1 VRCAGVWSG
10 RAAEIVNGPGA
21 QHGRAL
27 AWPIRSR
34 ADTPPRVTIAQRT
47 LDDLGWPT
55 FVDHW
60 AKRCA
65 TARGAKAVRGFVMF
79 GDEAGP
85 AGGSDALSEAGP
97 EVGATDGGEARAQAG
112 PIAGPIA
119 GIDAARDRAKE
130 ITEARGLASRDLR
143 LPIGGIA
150 DIAAAIARVRKA
162 AALDA
167 AELVA
172 VASTGQALGRL
183 RVHLREHESLAPRL
197 AARGAAIADL
207 GHVYLPILE
216 AFDPDGKLVDHASD
230 ALGPLRRALAAIR
243 VQLEKRMGTLLT
255 DERFAPYLQ
264 DAYYTQREDRYV
276 LPVRTDGKGFVRGI
290 VHGTSQSG
298 QTLFIEPEEIV
309 DLNNR
314 AKLAEAEVLDE
325 ERRILAKFSGWVAEE
340 AGAFDAALAAA
351 ETLDV
356 IASAAIIADDIVAT
370 EPIIDDAPRIGLL
383 HARHPLMLLGER
395 RCVAND
401 VTVAAGATLVV
412 SGPNA
417 GGKTVALKTVGL
429 AALMVRCGHH
439 LTAESGSVMGWFPDV
454 RTDIGDAQSLEHD
467 LSTFSGHMVNLRE
480 LLATAGHGSLVL
492 IDEIAVGTDPEQG
505 AALAQAVLEALAA
518 RGVTS
523 IVTTH
528 YERLK
533 ALGATDP
540 RFANAS
546 VGFDL
551 ARLEPTFKLHLGAP
565 GSSGALAVARRM
577 GIAGEV
583 VDRARDLMG
592 PHIVKVEELLASVA
606 DQRRRIEEER
616 AALLAELE
624 AAEAD
629 RAAMRVQRDK
639 QVARYEKQTRAV
651 HAETLVALKAARR
664 EIDDIRR
671 EVKARAAV
679 ATLEDVK
686 AATRRLGTPGAVV
699 AKLEPQRQLPPG
711 TPIRPEQVV
720 AGAPVI
726 VPRLGRVEA
735 VALLPDDRVEVRV
748 GAMRAMVPIKD
759 VLLDTH
765 RHARRAEQAAR
776 PEAAPEAPPPSGPP
790 GNVQLVD
797 GVPAGGRTNAR
808 TFDTTLDVR
817 GNRVDDAVA
826 QVDRFVDESL
836 LAGRDA
842 IFVVHGHGT
851 GALRTAIRSHLKAH
865 QGIEKLRP
873 GEQAEGGDGVTV
885 AFLRG

>member
-1 VRCAGVWSG
+1 M
-10 RAAEIVNGPGA
+10 
-21 QHGRAL
+21 
-27 AWPIRSR
+27 
-34 ADTPPRVTIAQRT
+34 TIAGKT

-55 FVDHW
+55 YVDHW
-60 AKRCA
+60 VRRCA
-65 TARGAKAVRGFVMF
+65 TARGAAAVRGFAMF
-79 GDEAGP
+79 GEAN
-85 AGGSDALSEAGP
+85 GG
-97 EVGATDGGEARAQAG
+97 
-112 PIAGPIA
+112 IA
-119 GIDAARDRAKE
+119 AARERTQE
-130 ITEARGLASRDLR
+130 ITEARGLAARDAR
-143 LPIGGIA
+143 LPLGGIA
-150 DIAAAIARVRKA
+150 DVAAAIGRVRKA
-162 AALDA
+162 AALEA

-172 VASTGQALGRL
+172 VASTGQSLDRL
-183 RVHLREHESLAPRL
+183 RVHLRDHAATAPRL

-216 AFDPDGKLVDHASD
+216 AFDPDGRLVDHASD
-230 ALGPLRRALAAIR
+230 ALGPLRRALAAIK
-243 VQLEKRMGTLLT
+243 VQLEKRMGALLS
-255 DERFAPYLQ
+255 DERFSPYLQ

-325 ERRILAKFSGWVAEE
+325 ERRILARFSGWVAEE
-340 AGAFDAALAAA
+340 ADAFDAGLAAA
-351 ETLDV
+351 EILDV
-356 IASAAIIADDIVAT
+356 IASAAVIADDTVAA
-370 EPIIDDAPRIGLL
+370 EPIIDEAPRIGLL
-383 HARHPLMLLGER
+383 HARHPLMLLAER

-401 VTVAAGATLVV
+401 VTVAAGATLLV

-439 LTAESGSVMGWFPDV
+439 VTAESGSAIGWFPDI

-492 IDEIAVGTDPEQG
+492 IDEIAVGTDPDQG
-505 AALAQAVLEALAA
+505 AALAQAVLEALAQ
-518 RGVTS
+518 RGVTA

-565 GSSGALAVARRM
+565 GSSGALTVAHRM
-577 GIAGEV
+577 GIAAEV
-583 VDRARDLMG
+583 CDRARDLMG
-592 PHIVKVEELLASVA
+592 PHGARVEDLLASVA

-624 AAEAD
+624 DAEAD
-629 RAAMRVQRDK
+629 RAALRVHKARTLQ
-639 QVARYEKQTRAV
+639 RYEKQTRTA
-651 HAETLVALKAARR
+651 HGEALAALKAARR
-664 EIDDIRR
+664 EIDEVRR
-671 EVKARAAV
+671 DVKARAAAAE
-679 ATLEDVK
+679 ATAEDVK
-686 AATRRLGTPGAVV
+686 AATRRLVTPGAEV
-699 AKLEPQRQLPPG
+699 ARHEPQRQLPPG
-711 TPIRPEQVV
+711 TPARPDQLV
-720 AGAPVI
+720 AGTPVI
-726 VPRLGRVEA
+726 IPRLGRVEV

-748 GAMRAMVPIKD
+748 GAMRATVPVKD
-759 VLLDTH
+759 VLLDSH
-765 RHARRAEQAAR
+765 RQARRAQRSESAQRGEPGDAERA
-776 PEAAPEAPPPSGPP
+776 EAGSAAAPGVAVNG
-790 GNVQLVD
+790 VALVD
-797 GVPAGGRTNAR
+797 GVPAGGRANAR
-808 TFDTTLDVR
+808 TIDTTLDVR
-817 GNRVDDAVA
+817 GNRVDEAVA

-836 LAGRDA
+836 MAGRDA

-851 GALRTAIRSHLKAH
+851 GALRSAIRSHLSAH
-865 QGIEKLRP
+865 KGIDKHRP
-873 GEQAEGGDGVTV
+873 GEQSEGGDGVTV

>member
-1 VRCAGVWSG
+1 
-10 RAAEIVNGPGA
+10 
-21 QHGRAL
+21 
-27 AWPIRSR
+27 
-34 ADTPPRVTIAQRT
+34 VTIAPKT
-47 LDDLGWPT
+47 LDDLGWPAY
-55 FVDHW
+55 VDHW
-60 AKRCA
+60 VKRCA
-65 TARGAKAVRGFVMF
+65 TLRGASAVRSFAMF
-79 GDEAGP
+79 GAGGGSEGAP
-85 AGGSDALSEAGP
+85 AGL
-97 EVGATDGGEARAQAG
+97 
-112 PIAGPIA
+112 
-119 GIDAARDRAKE
+119 DAARERARE
-130 ITEARGLASRDLR
+130 ITEARGLVAQGAR
-143 LPIGGIA
+143 LPLGGIV
-150 DIAAAIARVRKA
+150 DIASAIARVRKA

-167 AELVA
+167 PELVA
-172 VASTGQALGRL
+172 VAATGQAFGRL
-183 RVHLREHESLAPRL
+183 RLHLRQHEAVAPRL

-230 ALGPLRRALAAIR
+230 ALGPLRRAVAAIR
-243 VQLEKRMGTLLT
+243 AQLEKRMGALLT

-264 DAYYTQREDRYV
+264 DGYYTQREDRYV

-314 AKLAEAEVLDE
+314 AKLAEAEVQDE
-325 ERRILAKFSGWVAEE
+325 ERRILAKFSSWVAEE
-340 AGAFDAALAAA
+340 ADAFDAALAAA

-356 IASAAIIADDIVAT
+356 IASAASIADDTVAT
-370 EPIIDDAPRIGLL
+370 EPIIDLAPRIGLF

-401 VTVAAGATLVV
+401 VTVAAGATLLV

-454 RTDIGDAQSLEHD
+454 RTDIGDAQSLEDD

-565 GSSGALAVARRM
+565 GSSGALTVARRM

-592 PHIVKVEELLASVA
+592 PHVVKVEELLASVA

-624 AAEAD
+624 DAEAE
-629 RAAMRVQRDK
+629 RAAMRIQNDK
-639 QVARYEKQTRAV
+639 QLARYEKQTRAA
-651 HAETLVALKAARR
+651 HGEALAALKAARR
-664 EIDDIRR
+664 EIDDLRR
-671 EVKARAAV
+671 EVKARVAAETPP
-679 ATLEDVK
+679 TLEDVK
-686 AATRRLGTPGAVV
+686 AMARRLANPGTVV
-699 AKLEPQRQLPPG
+699 ARLEPQRQLPPG
-711 TPIRPEQVV
+711 TPARPEQLV
-720 AGAPVI
+720 ANTPVI
-726 VPRLGRVEA
+726 VPRLGRAEV
-735 VALLPDDRVEVRV
+735 VTVLPDDRVEVRV
-748 GAMRAMVPIKD
+748 GAMRATVPIKD

-765 RHARRAEQAAR
+765 RNARRAGLGPR
-776 PEAAPEAPPPSGPP
+776 PEAPEPSFPGSSPGPAL
-790 GNVQLVD
+790 GLASGAGVQLVD
-797 GVPAGGRTNAR
+797 GVPAGGKAGGRTV
-808 TFDTTLDVR
+808 DTTLDVR
-817 GNRVDDAVA
+817 GSRVDEAVA

-836 LAGRDA
+836 MAGRDA

-851 GALRTAIRSHLKAH
+851 GVLRSAIRSYLQTHKA
-865 QGIEKLRP
+865 IEKLRP
-873 GEQAEGGDGVTV
+873 GEQSEGGDGVTV

>member
-1 VRCAGVWSG
+1 
-10 RAAEIVNGPGA
+10 
-21 QHGRAL
+21 
-27 AWPIRSR
+27 
-34 ADTPPRVTIAQRT
+34 VTIAHKT
-47 LDDLGWPT
+47 LADLGWPT
-55 FVDHW
+55 YVDHW
-60 AKRCA
+60 VKRCA
-65 TARGAKAVRGFVMF
+65 TTRGAAAVRGFAML
-79 GDEAGP
+79 ELA
-85 AGGSDALSEAGP
+85 AARE
-97 EVGATDGGEARAQAG
+97 RAQ
-112 PIAGPIA
+112 
-119 GIDAARDRAKE
+119 E
-130 ITEARGLASRDLR
+130 ITEARGLAARGAR
-143 LPIGGIA
+143 LPLGGII
-150 DIAAAIARVRKA
+150 DIASAIARVRKA

-183 RVHLREHESLAPRL
+183 RGHLREHDQVAPRL

-230 ALGPLRRALAAIR
+230 ALGPLRRALAAIK
-243 VQLEKRMGTLLT
+243 VQLEKRMGALLG

-264 DAYYTQREDRYV
+264 DVYYTQREDRYV

-314 AKLAEAEVLDE
+314 AKLAEADVADE
-325 ERRILAKFSGWVAEE
+325 ERRILVKFSGWVAEE
-340 AGAFDAALAAA
+340 ADAFDAALAAA
-351 ETLDV
+351 EALDV
-356 IASAAIIADDIVAT
+356 IGSAAIIADDTVAT
-370 EPIIDDAPRIGLL
+370 EPIIDEAPRIALL
-383 HARHPLMLLGER
+383 HARHPLMLLAER

-439 LTAESGSVMGWFPDV
+439 LTAESGSAMGWFPDV
-454 RTDIGDAQSLEHD
+454 RSDIGDAQSLEHD

-480 LLATAGHGSLVL
+480 LLAAAGHGSLVL

-505 AALAQAVLEALAA
+505 AALAQAVLEALAG

-565 GSSGALAVARRM
+565 GSSGALTVARRM
-577 GIAGEV
+577 GIAADV

-592 PHIVKVEELLASVA
+592 PHVVKVEELLASVA

-624 AAEAD
+624 DAEAE
-629 RAAMRVQRDK
+629 RAAMRLHKDK
-639 QVARYEKQTRAV
+639 QLARYENQTRAA
-651 HAETLVALKAARR
+651 HGEALAALKAARR

-671 EVKARAAV
+671 EVKARAAADV
-679 ATLEDVK
+679 PPTLDDVK
-686 AATRRLGTPGAVV
+686 AATRRLATPGATV

-711 TPIRPEQVV
+711 TPARPDQLV
-720 AGAPVI
+720 AHAPVI
-726 VPRLGRVEA
+726 VPRLGRAEV
-735 VALLPDDRVEVRV
+735 VSLLPDDRVEVRV
-748 GAMRAMVPIKD
+748 GAMRATVPIKD

-765 RHARRAEQAAR
+765 RNARRAGLGAR
-776 PEAAPEAPPPSGPP
+776 PPAPESTFPGAAAAATSTLPSSGT
-790 GNVQLVD
+790 VQLVD
-797 GVPAGGRTNAR
+797 GVHAGGRVNAR
-808 TFDTTLDVR
+808 TVDTTLDVR

-836 LAGRDA
+836 MAGRDA

-851 GALRTAIRSHLKAH
+851 GVLRSAIRSYLQTHK
-865 QGIEKLRP
+865 GIEKLRP